1 MCLTFT
7 RDTQPPHCKCP
18 GPANTHR
25 RKCVY
30 RAHNQEKNYSTEK
43 KSIKRKDKKTY
54 KWYSHKNKT
63 RNTSGDQQVRKGRR
77 KVSGDGLF
85 ETSQALRNNEV
96 EEDTQMSLGL
106 DTEPQ
111 SLAET
116 VDLRVQREGAVT
128 AEKPDLTDPR
138 DSMKVKQ
145 NCTKQTITLLK
156 T

>member
-1 MCLTFT
+1 MCIQGP
-7 RDTQPPHCKCP
+7 QPREKLL
-18 GPANTHR
+18 N
-25 RKCVY
+25 RK
-30 RAHNQEKNYSTEK
+30 K

-77 KVSGDGLF
+77 KVSRDGLS
-85 ETSQALRNNEV
+85 ETSQVLRNNEV

-106 DTEPQ
+106 DAEPR

-116 VDLRVQREGAVT
+116 VDLRVQREEAVT

-138 DSMKVKQ
+138 DSMKAKQ